1 MKNKL
6 KGKMVKTQRP
16 KVNVVEHVVC
26 ECMHCEWEGSIELT
40 KTDVTGQMLC
50 PQCKEKVIIFEN

>member
-16 KVNVVEHVVC
+16 KVNVVEQVIC
-26 ECMHCEWEGSIELT
+26 ECLSCDWEGSIDTT
-40 KTDVTGQMLC
+40 KTDKSGQMLC
-50 PQCKEKVIIFEN
+50 PLCKDKVIIFEN